1 MRYAASKN
9 RYIQILILILIG
21 AVFYIFF
28 GQEWMVLER
37 DSPFYLDAS
46 TRMAGVMPIY
56 PFFLSV
62 VKCIFGEAVY
72 LNAAVVIQSV
82 IAILFT
88 MIFVLYLQYT
98 FRLKFIETILFYIA
112 AMLPFSIELPRVCAT
127 HQIMTESLAFPFF
140 YIFFIFLIQYMFCG
154 KRKWICLT
162 AGMAVFMALIRSQLL
177 LLIIITAIFFV
188 CMEFAKD
195 KKNRDIKRW
204 IKAGL
209 NLLLCVVITYLL
221 VLFVYKVKE
230 SYYVYVLPTFNNRSQ
245 NTEVEVSERETE
257 EKENVLVAGTEE
269 IANVSTTETEKIE
282 YRETMSQMTDLI
294 IIRGFYEAD
303 EEDVVLF
310 DTPEMQEI
318 FRRVYDEVDKKGYR
332 YEYAEPGLY
341 MWRDLVNDKI
351 VPAAAEGINNYLN
364 ENSETQINKQEVM
377 KELGLKV
384 LLKHLDRYIYHTFR
398 LMIVGFISCIF
409 FQIEKIYL
417 LCHLIT
423 LFLFVFS
430 IWGMLYCIKYKGE
443 KNVVVFAGMAVGF
456 ICLLVGVITL
466 VFVPLQRYM
475 VYAMGIFYCSLY
487 LLMKETVLIT
497 AKRFPDNRVLAAAA
511 NILE

>member
-1 MRYAASKN
+1 MKCAEAKKRYA
-9 RYIQILILILIG
+9 QILVLFLLGIG
-21 AVFYIFF
+21 FYLFS
-28 GQEWMVLER
+28 GQEWMVLEK
-37 DSPFYLDAS
+37 DSQFYLDATTNMS
-46 TRMAGVMPIY
+46 GVMPIY
-56 PFFLSV
+56 PLFLSV
-62 VKCIFGEAVY
+62 VKYIFGETLY
-72 LNAAVVIQSV
+72 LDAAVVIQSI

-98 FRLKFIETILFYIA
+98 FRLKFIETILFYIG
-112 AMLPFSIELPRVCAT
+112 AMLPFAIDLPRVCAT
-127 HQIMTESLAFPFF
+127 HQMMTESLAFSFF
-140 YIFFIFLIQYMFCG
+140 YIYFMFLMQYVLSG
-154 KRKWICLT
+154 KRKWVFVT
-162 AGMAVFMALIRSQLL
+162 TGMAVFMALIRSQLL
-177 LLIIITAIFFV
+177 FLIIITAIFFV
-188 CMEFAKD
+188 CMEFAKG
-195 KKNRDIKRW
+195 KKSRGIKRW

-209 NLLLCVVITYLL
+209 NLLLCVVISYLL

-230 SYYVYVLPTFNNRSQ
+230 SYYVYVLPVVNNWSQ
-245 NTEVEVSERETE
+245 NTEVEVSESKNE
-257 EKENVLVAGTEE
+257 EKENELTAESEE
-269 IANVSTTETEKIE
+269 IK
-282 YRETMSQMTDLI
+282 YQETMSQMTHLI
-294 IIRGFYEAD
+294 IIRGLFEAD
-303 EEDVVLF
+303 EEDVILF
-310 DTPEMQEI
+310 ETPEMQEI
-318 FRRVYDEVDKKGYR
+318 FRRVYDEVDKRQYR

-341 MWRDLVNDKI
+341 MWKNLVKDKI
-351 VPAAAEGINNYLN
+351 ANVAVETIGNYLS
-364 ENSETQINKQEVM
+364 ENPEIHIDKEEVM
-377 KELGLKV
+377 RELGMKV
-384 LLKHLDRYIYHTFR
+384 LLKHFDRYLYHSIR
-398 LMIVGFISCIF
+398 LMIVGFISSVF

-497 AKRFPDNRVLAAAA
+497 AKRFPDNRVLAVAA